1 MNIVDVL
8 YSLVDVNQRFDRL
21 VLDPLTIRNLDMT
34 IRTFESLYNQTFSI
48 DDKILSRISDQILC
62 RIYDQINTLT
72 IEQYS
77 MKRILHATNYP
88 QLYSLSLVNFEAEIL
103 DQYLTD
109 DSILR
114 DLLSKQIT
122 HLNID
127 IQNAYRESTII
138 TRKIFVLILSLCEKL
153 IELNFCDLFFERKH
167 WNRICLLTAT
177 TLTSSTLTKLKINLT
192 AFSEC
197 LFLVNE
203 DFECL
208 TTLIVHVDLI
218 YYPILDIDNTKK
230 IPKLKYLSFISPEY
244 TDQHITQIFPFI
256 RRMINLEE
264 LKLYLLIKVSD
275 LNYVDGIQLYNELLC
290 HMNKLNNFTFNIQT
304 CVLRYNDINLSSNE
318 DIQRSFI
325 GKGIYPQINSY
336 ISIYSHIESKCHIYS
351 LPYQFEY
358 LLEINN
364 SFPGGMFHTVRYLV
378 IKDIFPLK
386 HKFLQIISHDIPFIE
401 ILHIRND
408 RPQEDKQNSSTEL
421 ITFHHLKLLNLESA
435 HTDYAEQFLLQKI
448 TYLPRLLNL
457 YIKYESLTIITNNF
471 TIDTTYFNFSR
482 VKDLDL
488 DQSFLDS
495 NNRRITAIQMLSKQN
510 GFDVDSSLFTIN
522 NFEKYSTL
530 VFLSTADDV

>member
-1 MNIVDVL
+1 MNKCLNILDLPDEVLLIICNKMNIVDVL

-34 IRTFESLYNQTFSI
+34 IRTFESLCNQTFSI
-48 DDKILSRISDQILC
+48 DDKILSRICDQILC
-62 RIYDQINTLT
+62 RIYDQINILT

-88 QLYSLSLVNFEAEIL
+88 QLYSLSLINFEAEIL

-127 IQNAYRESTII
+127 IKNGGGESTII

-167 WNRICLLTAT
+167 WNYISRLKVTS
-177 TLTSSTLTKLKINLT
+177 LTSSTLTKLKINFET
-192 AFSEC
+192 FTEC
-197 LFLVNE
+197 LFLLDANL
-203 DFECL
+203 ECL
-208 TTLIVHVDLI
+208 TILIVHVDSI
-218 YYPILDIDNTKK
+218 YYPVREIDNTKK
-230 IPKLKYLSFISPEY
+230 LPKLKCLSFMSPQY
-244 TDQHITQIFPFI
+244 TDQHVTLIFPFI

-264 LKLYLLIKVSD
+264 LKLYLLIKVCD
-275 LNYVDGIQLYNELLC
+275 LNYINGIQLYNELLC
-290 HMNKLNNFTFNIQT
+290 HMNKLNKFTFNIQT
-304 CVLRYNDINLSSNE
+304 RVYRRNNNINLSSNE

-336 ISIYSHIESKCHIYS
+336 ISIYSHTESKCHIYS

-364 SFPGGMFHTVRYLV
+364 SFPRGMFHTVRYLL

-386 HKFLQIISHDIPFIE
+386 HKFFQIISYDIPFIE

-408 RPQEDKQNSSTEL
+408 QPQEDKQNSSTEL
-421 ITFHHLKLLNLESA
+421 ITFPHLKLLNLELA
-435 HTDYAEQFLLQKI
+435 HTDYAEQFLLKKI

-457 YIKYESLTIITNNF
+457 YIRYESLIMITNNF

-482 VKDLDL
+482 VKALYLDE
-488 DQSFLDS
+488 SFFS
-495 NNRRITAIQMLSKQN
+495 
-510 GFDVDSSLFTIN
+510 
-522 NFEKYSTL
+522 EKSHPYFPL
-530 VFLSTADDV
+530 L

>member
-8 YSLVDVNQRFDRL
+8 CSLVDVNQRFDRL

-34 IRTFESLYNQTFSI
+34 IRTFESLFNQTFSV
-48 DDKILSRISDQILC
+48 DDKILSRICDQILC

-88 QLYSLSLVNFEAEIL
+88 QLNSLSLVNFEAEIL

-192 AFSEC
+192 AFTEC

-230 IPKLKYLSFISPEY
+230 LPKLKYLSLISPEY

-290 HMNKLNNFTFNIQT
+290 HMNKLNNLTFNIQT

-318 DIQRSFI
+318 DIQCSFI
-325 GKGIYPQINSY
+325 GKGIYPQVNSY

-408 RPQEDKQNSSTEL
+408 QPQEDKQNSSTEL
-421 ITFHHLKLLNLESA
+421 ITFHHLKLLDLQSA
-435 HTDYAEQFLLQKI
+435 HTDYTEQFLLKKI

-495 NNRRITAIQMLSKQN
+495 NNRR
-510 GFDVDSSLFTIN
+510 
-522 NFEKYSTL
+522 KYFPL
-530 VFLSTADDV
+530 L